1 MELLLPIFIT
11 LLLVFVAWKALVGFV
26 KTAALV
32 GIVLLAGAYVFANG
46 GMA

>member
-1 MELLLPIFIT
+1 MELLLPILVA
-11 LLLVFVAWKALVGFV
+11 LLLVFVAWKVLVGIV

>member
-1 MELLLPIFIT
+1 MELLLPIIVT
-11 LLLVFVAWKALVGFV
+11 LLLVFVAWKVLVGIV